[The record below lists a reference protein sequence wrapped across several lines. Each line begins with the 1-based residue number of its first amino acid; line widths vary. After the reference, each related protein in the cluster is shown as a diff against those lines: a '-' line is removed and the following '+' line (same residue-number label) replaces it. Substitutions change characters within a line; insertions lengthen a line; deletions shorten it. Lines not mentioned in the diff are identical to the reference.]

1 MALVLVIEDG
11 TAKADANSYA
21 SVANADAYHEA
32 HLYATAWTGAS
43 TPNKE
48 KALAMATRLIDGEF
62 AFNGT
67 RRTTTQALQ
76 GPREGCPDMDGG
88 DVHASNTV
96 PKGVVVATCELA
108 RELLVLDRTSAP
120 PGEGISVQT
129 NADQSQIVYSK
140 KDRRQILTAVVMS
153 LLCRYGVLLK
163 KAAMVRLERA

>member
-21 SVANADAYHEA
+21 SVADADAYHEA

-48 KALAMATRLIDGEF
+48 KALAMATRLVDGEF
-62 AFNGT
+62 VFNGT
-67 RRTTTQALQ
+67 RRTPTQALQ
-76 GPREGCPDMDGG
+76 WPREGCPDMDGG
-88 DVHASNTV
+88 DVHPSNSV

-140 KDRRQILTAVVMS
+140 RDRRQILTAVVVS

>member
-11 TAKADANSYA
+11 TGRSDANSYA
-21 SVANADAYHEA
+21 SVADADAYHEA

-48 KALAMATRLIDGEF
+48 KALAMATRLVDGEF
-62 AFNGT
+62 VFHGA
-67 RRTTTQALQ
+67 RRTTAQALQ
-76 GPREGCPDMDGG
+76 WPREGCPDMDGG
-88 DVHASNTV
+88 DVLASNAV

-108 RELLVLDRTSAP
+108 RELLVLDRTTAP

-129 NADQSQIVYSK
+129 NADQSQVVYSK

-153 LLCRYGVLLK
+153 LLCRFGSPLK
-163 KAAMVRLERA
+163 KAAMVRLVRA